1 MKTALESLSPTRVKL
16 TVDLEAA
23 DLAPSLDGAYQRISQ
38 GINVPGFR
46 KGMVPKRVIDQRVGR
61 LAVVNEALEDAVPR
75 AYDAALKEHELVPL
89 AQPSIEVTE
98 LADNESVS
106 FTAEVDIRPEFVL
119 PAYSSLSVT
128 VEPALVAG
136 SQVEDQLDSLRARF
150 ATMRAVERPAADG
163 DVLLVNIRG
172 THDGAEVE
180 DLTANALSYELG
192 TEGLLPGF
200 DEAVRGASAGE
211 DREFT
216 FTADGGD
223 WAGKE
228 LSVVATVTAV
238 RERDL
243 PAADDDFAQL
253 ASEFDTIEELREDL
267 RARLSRVRAV
277 EQAYQARDL
286 VLEALVDAVD
296 FPVPESLVES
306 AVADHFADGHGEDDI
321 DHRAE
326 VTRNARR
333 SLIAQIVLD
342 KVGEVEAVE
351 VADAEFTQWLINESA
366 RYQMQP
372 QEFADQLIQAGAVPS
387 ALAEVRRA
395 KALSL
400 VLEAATVVDNTGAV
414 VDISAVVANR
424 GGNQVA
430 ANASE

>member
-16 TVDLEAA
+16 TVDLEAS
-23 DLAPSLDGAYQRISQ
+23 DLAPSLDGAYSRIASS
-38 GINVPGFR
+38 INVPGFR

-61 LAVVNEALEDAVPR
+61 MAVVNEALEEAVPR
-75 AYDAALKEHELVPL
+75 AYDAAIKEHSIFPL

-98 LADNESVS
+98 LSDDESVS
-106 FTAEVDIRPEFVL
+106 FTAEVDIRPDFQL
-119 PAYSSLSVT
+119 PAYSSLGVT

-172 THDGAEVE
+172 THDGADVE

-200 DEAVRGASAGE
+200 DDAVRGASEGE
-211 DREFT
+211 ERSFT

-223 WAGKE
+223 WNGQE
-228 LSVVATVTAV
+228 LSVTVTVSAV

-243 PAADDDFAQL
+243 PTADDDFAQL

-267 RARLSRVRAV
+267 RSRLSRVRAV

-296 FPVPESLVES
+296 FPVPEALVES
-306 AVADHFADGHGEDDI
+306 AVEDHFADGHGDGDI

-342 KVGEVEAVE
+342 KVGEVEQVE
-351 VADAEFTQWLINESA
+351 VSDAEFTQWLINESS

-400 VLEAATVVDNTGAV
+400 VLEAATVVDTTGAA
-414 VDISAVVANR
+414 VDISAVVSTR
-424 GGNQVA
+424 VGNQPA
-430 ANASE
+430 SDASE